1 MEVSFRSIFENS
13 LYLLALLNPASKIM
27 FLASYRPAA
36 GRYRNFELAWKSTAA
51 ALLILILLAAAG
63 QFLLGRIFRVE
74 LYSLQITGG
83 LVVFMIGWTAVSKGR
98 FVQRQQESL
107 MEGLTD
113 ISLVPLATPLIAG
126 PGMIA
131 AVIAGSVADG
141 LVPTCAALT
150 MALLINF
157 LLMICAGS
165 INSFL
170 TKTHLLGPL
179 IRLTG
184 LIIAVVAMQMMISGI
199 KTGLNLR

>member
-1 MEVSFRSIFENS
+1 MEINLRSVFENA

-27 FLASYRPAA
+27 FLASYPASS
-36 GRYRNFELAWKSTAA
+36 GRGKNFELSWKSSAA
-51 ALLILILLAAAG
+51 ALVILILLAAAG

-83 LVVFMIGWTAVSKGR
+83 LVVFVIGWTAINQGR
-98 FVQRQQESL
+98 FVKQQQDSL

-141 LVPTCAALT
+141 LLPTCAALT
-150 MALLINF
+150 LALLINF
-157 LLMICAGS
+157 LLMICAGG
-165 INSFL
+165 INKFL
-170 TKTHLLGPL
+170 VKMHLLGPL
-179 IRLTG
+179 IRVTG
-184 LIIAVVAMQMMISGI
+184 LIIAVVAMQMMVTGI
-199 KTGLNLR
+199 RTALKL

>member
-1 MEVSFRSIFENS
+1 MEVNLRSVFENA

-27 FLASYRPAA
+27 FLASYPASS
-36 GRYRNFELAWKSTAA
+36 GRGKNFELSWKSSAA
-51 ALLILILLAAAG
+51 ALVILILLAAAG

-83 LVVFMIGWTAVSKGR
+83 LVVFVIGWTAVNQGR
-98 FVQRQQESL
+98 FVKRQQDSL

-141 LVPTCAALT
+141 LLPTCAALT
-150 MALLINF
+150 LALLINF
-157 LLMICAGS
+157 LLMICAGG
-165 INSFL
+165 INKFL
-170 TKTHLLGPL
+170 VKMHLLGPL
-179 IRLTG
+179 IRVTG
-184 LIIAVVAMQMMISGI
+184 LIIAVVAMQMMITGI
-199 KTGLNLR
+199 RTALKL

>member
-1 MEVSFRSIFENS
+1 MEINLRSVFENA

-27 FLASYRPAA
+27 FLASYPASS
-36 GRYRNFELAWKSTAA
+36 GRGKNFELSWKSSAA
-51 ALLILILLAAAG
+51 ALVILILLAAAG

-83 LVVFMIGWTAVSKGR
+83 LVVFVIGWTAINQGR
-98 FVQRQQESL
+98 FVKRQQDSL

-141 LVPTCAALT
+141 LLPTCAALT
-150 MALLINF
+150 LALLINF
-157 LLMICAGS
+157 LLMICAGG
-165 INSFL
+165 INKFL
-170 TKTHLLGPL
+170 VKMHLLGPL
-179 IRLTG
+179 IRVTG
-184 LIIAVVAMQMMISGI
+184 LIIAVVAMQMMITGI
-199 KTGLNLR
+199 RTALKL

>member
-1 MEVSFRSIFENS
+1 MEINLRSVFENA

-27 FLASYRPAA
+27 FLASYPASS
-36 GRYRNFELAWKSTAA
+36 GRGKNFELSWKSSAA
-51 ALLILILLAAAG
+51 ALVILILLAAAG

-83 LVVFMIGWTAVSKGR
+83 LVVFVIGWTAINQGR
-98 FVQRQQESL
+98 FVKRQQDSL

-150 MALLINF
+150 LALLINF
-157 LLMICAGS
+157 LLMICAGG
-165 INSFL
+165 INKFL
-170 TKTHLLGPL
+170 VKTHLLGPL

-184 LIIAVVAMQMMISGI
+184 LIIAVVAMQMMITGI
-199 KTGLNLR
+199 RTALKL

>member
-1 MEVSFRSIFENS
+1 MEINLRSVFENA

-27 FLASYRPAA
+27 FLASYPASS
-36 GRYRNFELAWKSTAA
+36 GRGKNFELSWKSSAA
-51 ALLILILLAAAG
+51 ALVILILLAAAG

-83 LVVFMIGWTAVSKGR
+83 LVVFVIGWTAVNQGR
-98 FVQRQQESL
+98 FVKRQQDSL

-141 LVPTCAALT
+141 LPSTCASLT
-150 MALLINF
+150 LALLINF
-157 LLMICAGS
+157 LLMICAGG
-165 INSFL
+165 INKFL
-170 TKTHLLGPL
+170 VKTHLLGPL

-184 LIIAVVAMQMMISGI
+184 LIIAVVAMQMMITGI
-199 KTGLNLR
+199 RTAFKL

>member
-1 MEVSFRSIFENS
+1 MEINLRSVFENA

-27 FLASYRPAA
+27 FLASYPASS
-36 GRYRNFELAWKSTAA
+36 GRGKNFELSWKSSAA
-51 ALLILILLAAAG
+51 ALVILILLAAAG

-83 LVVFMIGWTAVSKGR
+83 LVVFVIGWTAINQGR
-98 FVQRQQESL
+98 FVKQQQDSL

-141 LVPTCAALT
+141 LLPTCAALT
-150 MALLINF
+150 LALLINF
-157 LLMICAGS
+157 LLMICAGG
-165 INSFL
+165 INKFL

-184 LIIAVVAMQMMISGI
+184 LIIAVVAMQMMITGI
-199 KTGLNLR
+199 RTALKL

>member
-1 MEVSFRSIFENS
+1 MEINLRSVFENA

-27 FLASYRPAA
+27 FLASYPASS
-36 GRYRNFELAWKSTAA
+36 GRGKNFELSWKSSAA
-51 ALLILILLAAAG
+51 ALVILILLAAAG

-83 LVVFMIGWTAVSKGR
+83 LVVFVIGWTAINQGR
-98 FVQRQQESL
+98 FVKQQQDSL

-141 LVPTCAALT
+141 LLPTCAALT
-150 MALLINF
+150 LALLINF
-157 LLMICAGS
+157 LLMISAGG
-165 INSFL
+165 INKFL
-170 TKTHLLGPL
+170 VKTHLLGPL
-179 IRLTG
+179 IRVTG
-184 LIIAVVAMQMMISGI
+184 LIIAVVAMQMMITGI
-199 KTGLNLR
+199 RTALKL

>member
-1 MEVSFRSIFENS
+1 MENTLRSIFENA

-27 FLASYRPAA
+27 FLASCKPEPGQNRT
-36 GRYRNFELAWKSTAA
+36 FELSWKSTAA

-83 LVVFMIGWTAVSKGR
+83 LVVFMIGWTAIGKGR
-98 FVQRQQESL
+98 FVQRQQKSQQDA
-107 MEGLTD
+107 LTEL
-113 ISLVPLATPLIAG
+113 SLVPLATPLIAG

-141 LVPTCAALT
+141 LLPTCASLT
-150 MALLINF
+150 LALLINF

-165 INSFL
+165 INKFL
-170 TKTHLLGPL
+170 VKTHLLGPL
-179 IRLTG
+179 IRVTG
-184 LIIAVVAMQMMISGI
+184 LIIAVVAMQMMITGI
-199 KTGLNLR
+199 KTCLKL

>member
-1 MEVSFRSIFENS
+1 MEINLRSVFENA

-27 FLASYRPAA
+27 FLASYPASS
-36 GRYRNFELAWKSTAA
+36 GRGKNFELSWKSSAA
-51 ALLILILLAAAG
+51 ALVILILLAAAG

-83 LVVFMIGWTAVSKGR
+83 LVVFVIGWTAVNQGR
-98 FVQRQQESL
+98 FVKRQQDSL

-141 LVPTCAALT
+141 LPSTCASLT
-150 MALLINF
+150 LALLINF
-157 LLMICAGS
+157 LLMICAGG
-165 INSFL
+165 INKFL

-179 IRLTG
+179 IRVTG
-184 LIIAVVAMQMMISGI
+184 LIIAVVAMQMMITGI
-199 KTGLNLR
+199 RTAFKL

>member
-1 MEVSFRSIFENS
+1 MEINLRSVFENA

-27 FLASYRPAA
+27 FLASYPASSDR
-36 GRYRNFELAWKSTAA
+36 GRNFELSWKSSAA

-83 LVVFMIGWTAVSKGR
+83 LVVFMIGWTAVSQGR
-98 FVQRQQESL
+98 FVKQQQDSL
-107 MEGLTD
+107 MEGVTD

-141 LVPTCAALT
+141 LLPTCIALT
-150 MALLINF
+150 LALLINF
-157 LLMICAGS
+157 VLMICAGG
-165 INSFL
+165 INKFL
-170 TKTHLLGPL
+170 VKTHLLGPL

-184 LIIAVVAMQMMISGI
+184 LIIAVVAMQMMITGI
-199 KTGLNLR
+199 RTALKL

>member
-1 MEVSFRSIFENS
+1 MEINLRSVFENA

-27 FLASYRPAA
+27 FLASYPASS
-36 GRYRNFELAWKSTAA
+36 GRGKNFELSWKSSAA
-51 ALLILILLAAAG
+51 ALVILILLAAAG

-83 LVVFMIGWTAVSKGR
+83 LVVFVIGWTAVNQGR
-98 FVQRQQESL
+98 FVKRQQDSL

-141 LVPTCAALT
+141 LLPTCAALT
-150 MALLINF
+150 LALLINF
-157 LLMICAGS
+157 LLMICAGG
-165 INSFL
+165 INKFL
-170 TKTHLLGPL
+170 VKMHLLGPL
-179 IRLTG
+179 IRVTG
-184 LIIAVVAMQMMISGI
+184 LIIAVVAMQMMVTGI
-199 KTGLNLR
+199 RTALKL

>member
-1 MEVSFRSIFENS
+1 MEINLRSIFENA

-27 FLASYRPAA
+27 FLASYQPAP
-36 GRYRNFELAWKSTAA
+36 GQRRNFELSWKSSAA

-83 LVVFMIGWTAVSKGR
+83 LVVFMIGWTAVSQGR
-98 FVQRQQESL
+98 FVKRQQDSL

-141 LVPTCAALT
+141 LPSTCASLT
-150 MALLINF
+150 LALLINF
-157 LLMICAGS
+157 LLMVCAGG
-165 INSFL
+165 INKFL
-170 TKTHLLGPL
+170 MKTHLLGPL
-179 IRLTG
+179 IRVTG
-184 LIIAVVAMQMMISGI
+184 LIIAVVAMQMMITGI
-199 KTGLNLR
+199 RTALKL

>member
-1 MEVSFRSIFENS
+1 MEINLRSVFENA

-27 FLASYRPAA
+27 FLASYPASS
-36 GRYRNFELAWKSTAA
+36 GRGKNFELSWKSSAA
-51 ALLILILLAAAG
+51 ALVILILLAAAG

-83 LVVFMIGWTAVSKGR
+83 LVVFVIGWTAINQGR
-98 FVQRQQESL
+98 FVKQQQDSL

-141 LVPTCAALT
+141 LLPTCAALT
-150 MALLINF
+150 LALLINF
-157 LLMICAGS
+157 LLMISAGG
-165 INSFL
+165 INKFL
-170 TKTHLLGPL
+170 VKTHLLGPL

-184 LIIAVVAMQMMISGI
+184 LIIAVVAMQMMITGI
-199 KTGLNLR
+199 RTALKL

>member
-1 MEVSFRSIFENS
+1 MEINLRSVFENA

-27 FLASYRPAA
+27 FLASYPASS
-36 GRYRNFELAWKSTAA
+36 GRGKNFELSWKSSAA
-51 ALLILILLAAAG
+51 ALVILILLAAAG

-83 LVVFMIGWTAVSKGR
+83 LVVFVIGWTAVNQGR
-98 FVQRQQESL
+98 FVKRQQDSL

-141 LVPTCAALT
+141 LMSTCASLT
-150 MALLINF
+150 LALLINF
-157 LLMICAGS
+157 LLMICAGG
-165 INSFL
+165 INKFL
-170 TKTHLLGPL
+170 VKTHLLGPL

-184 LIIAVVAMQMMISGI
+184 LIIAVVAMQMMITGI
-199 KTGLNLR
+199 RTAFKL

>member
-1 MEVSFRSIFENS
+1 MEINLRSVFENA

-27 FLASYRPAA
+27 FLASYPASS
-36 GRYRNFELAWKSTAA
+36 GRGKNFELSWKSSAA
-51 ALLILILLAAAG
+51 ALIILILLAAAG

-83 LVVFMIGWTAVSKGR
+83 LVVFVIGWTAINQGR
-98 FVQRQQESL
+98 FVKQQQDSL

-141 LVPTCAALT
+141 LMSTCASLT
-150 MALLINF
+150 LALLINF
-157 LLMICAGS
+157 LLMICAGG
-165 INSFL
+165 INKFL
-170 TKTHLLGPL
+170 VKTHLLGPL
-179 IRLTG
+179 IRVTG
-184 LIIAVVAMQMMISGI
+184 LIIAVVAMQMMITGI
-199 KTGLNLR
+199 RTAFKL

>member
-1 MEVSFRSIFENS
+1 MEINLRSVFENA

-27 FLASYRPAA
+27 FLASYRPSS
-36 GRYRNFELAWKSTAA
+36 GPGRNFELSWKSSAA

-83 LVVFMIGWTAVSKGR
+83 LVVFVIGWTAVSQGR
-98 FVQRQQESL
+98 FVKQQQDSL

-141 LVPTCAALT
+141 LLPTCAALT
-150 MALLINF
+150 LALLINF

-165 INSFL
+165 INKFL
-170 TKTHLLGPL
+170 VKMHLLGPL
-179 IRLTG
+179 IRVTG
-184 LIIAVVAMQMMISGI
+184 LIIAVVAMQMMITGI
-199 KTGLNLR
+199 RTALKL

>member
-1 MEVSFRSIFENS
+1 MEINLRSVFENA

-27 FLASYRPAA
+27 FLASYPASS
-36 GRYRNFELAWKSTAA
+36 GRGKNFELSWKSSAA
-51 ALLILILLAAAG
+51 ALVILILLAAAG

-83 LVVFMIGWTAVSKGR
+83 LVVFVIGWTAVNQGR
-98 FVQRQQESL
+98 FVKRQQDSL

-141 LVPTCAALT
+141 LLPTCAALT
-150 MALLINF
+150 LALLINF
-157 LLMICAGS
+157 LLMICAGG
-165 INSFL
+165 INKFL
-170 TKTHLLGPL
+170 VKMHLLGPL
-179 IRLTG
+179 IRVTG
-184 LIIAVVAMQMMISGI
+184 LIIAVVAMQMMITGI
-199 KTGLNLR
+199 RTALKL

>member
-1 MEVSFRSIFENS
+1 MEINLRSVFENA

-27 FLASYRPAA
+27 FLASYPASS
-36 GRYRNFELAWKSTAA
+36 GRGKNFELSWKSSAA
-51 ALLILILLAAAG
+51 ALVILILLAAAG

-83 LVVFMIGWTAVSKGR
+83 LVVFVIGWTAVNQGR
-98 FVQRQQESL
+98 FVKRQQDSL

-141 LVPTCAALT
+141 LLSTCASLT
-150 MALLINF
+150 LALLINF
-157 LLMICAGS
+157 LLMISAGG
-165 INSFL
+165 INKFL
-170 TKTHLLGPL
+170 VKTHLLGPL

-184 LIIAVVAMQMMISGI
+184 LIIAVVAMQMMITGI
-199 KTGLNLR
+199 RTALKL

>member
-1 MEVSFRSIFENS
+1 MEINLRSVFENA

-27 FLASYRPAA
+27 FLASYPASS
-36 GRYRNFELAWKSTAA
+36 GRGKNFELSWKSSAA
-51 ALLILILLAAAG
+51 ALVILILLAAAG

-83 LVVFMIGWTAVSKGR
+83 LVVFVIGWTAVNQGR
-98 FVQRQQESL
+98 FVKRQQDSL

-141 LVPTCAALT
+141 LLPTCAALT
-150 MALLINF
+150 LALLINF
-157 LLMICAGS
+157 LLMICAGG
-165 INSFL
+165 INKFL
-170 TKTHLLGPL
+170 VKTHLLGPL
-179 IRLTG
+179 IRVTG
-184 LIIAVVAMQMMISGI
+184 LIIAVVAMQMMITGI
-199 KTGLNLR
+199 KTCLKL